1 MESWNF
7 ASEELDWSDAFARTR
22 RALIQCENG
31 FIPSRESAES
41 FESAELGLPE
51 MFRKTSQSTDMFC
64 NGGNGGGGGG
74 GGELGTLISP
84 NSSLVEDESGSKV
97 SGSLMETNS
106 QDSSLIALKLGCRNS
121 VQNGGVGE
129 GSKERSNLHSN
140 SNLNQISS
148 SSTCSASLA
157 AKRART
163 RGSYSQTPFCQVH
176 GCNMDLSSSKDYH
189 KKHRVCDVHS
199 KTAKVIVNGIEQ
211 RFCQQ
216 CSRFHVLAEF
226 DDGKRSCRRRL
237 AGHNERRRKPQ
248 LDGLSD
254 KPHKLA
260 HPYQGNRYMGT
271 SFQKRTPFVFSDI
284 LPGVILSPDK
294 YEQVNQ
300 FGNIKFE
307 DESLY
312 NPQLTVPGMSPELL
326 SKSFI
331 YPLGIGKEHSSGIP
345 TSETEDYCFYTT
357 ASIHKPSGASNSTCA
372 LSLLSS
378 QPQNLSSSH
387 STGIPSASHLIMQ
400 GAHPNVGQLLD
411 KPLRVR
417 SVERHGGA
425 NGFYSCALNPV
436 GVVDQLEST
445 MFPETNPAA
454 DFEVHDAN
462 RSFQDSHNLQ
472 TKYCL
477 GPEHG
482 STVDLLQLSSHLQR
496 VEHQRNFMQVK
507 QESEDFCCFPTA

>member
-1 MESWNF
+1 MNLIFLFFLLGFLFKENTNKKKKKKKKKMESWNF
-7 ASEELDWSDAFARTR
+7 ASEELDWSEAFARTR

-51 MFRKTSQSTDMFC
+51 MFRKTIQSTDMFC

-140 SNLNQISS
+140 SNLHQISS

-216 CSRFHVLAEF
+216 CSRFF
-226 DDGKRSCRRRL
+226 
-237 AGHNERRRKPQ
+237 
-248 LDGLSD
+248 
-254 KPHKLA
+254 
-260 HPYQGNRYMGT
+260 
-271 SFQKRTPFVFSDI
+271 
-284 LPGVILSPDK
+284 
-294 YEQVNQ
+294 
-300 FGNIKFE
+300 
-307 DESLY
+307 
-312 NPQLTVPGMSPELL
+312 LL
-326 SKSFI
+326 
-331 YPLGIGKEHSSGIP
+331 
-345 TSETEDYCFYTT
+345 
-357 ASIHKPSGASNSTCA
+357 
-372 LSLLSS
+372 
-378 QPQNLSSSH
+378 
-387 STGIPSASHLIMQ
+387 
-400 GAHPNVGQLLD
+400 
-411 KPLRVR
+411 
-417 SVERHGGA
+417 
-425 NGFYSCALNPV
+425 
-436 GVVDQLEST
+436 
-445 MFPETNPAA
+445 
-454 DFEVHDAN
+454 
-462 RSFQDSHNLQ
+462 
-472 TKYCL
+472 
-477 GPEHG
+477 
-482 STVDLLQLSSHLQR
+482 
-496 VEHQRNFMQVK
+496 
-507 QESEDFCCFPTA
+507 